1 MNLFLDGIP
10 EIEFEKFKKSPH
22 NSKILKSIND
32 IFEEWDSAG
41 IAHADYHEYSL
52 EATPTALVLINN
64 PNISKEKLADS
75 INKIFIH
82 WFDSAYHGTLEE
94 CVVVAEKIIK
104 IWKEELCSN

>member
-1 MNLFLDGIP
+1 VNLFLDGIP
-10 EIEFEKFKKSPH
+10 VEEFEKFKISSH
-22 NSKILKSIND
+22 NSRLLDRIND
-32 IFEEWDSAG
+32 VFEEWDSAG

-52 EATPTALVLINN
+52 EAFPTALVLINN

-104 IWKEELCSN
+104 FWRELCAN